1 MGKNN
6 ENFRDTLKT
15 LAEISDLFDKDSLLK
30 NSETEIK
37 IILPIDYYNKIL
49 KNFREVDWLTEEFY
63 IDMSNLKFKFVL
75 KK

>member
-37 IILPIDYYNKIL
+37 IILQ
-49 KNFREVDWLTEEFY
+49 
-63 IDMSNLKFKFVL
+63 
-75 KK
+75 

>member
-37 IILPIDYYNKIL
+37 IILPIDNYNKIL